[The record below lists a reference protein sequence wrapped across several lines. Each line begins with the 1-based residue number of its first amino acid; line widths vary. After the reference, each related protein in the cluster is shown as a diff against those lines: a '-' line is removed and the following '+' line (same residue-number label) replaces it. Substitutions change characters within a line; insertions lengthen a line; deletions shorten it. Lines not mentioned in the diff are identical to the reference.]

1 MRPSRNISP
10 NTSSR
15 SLKVLLAALV
25 AFLAVL
31 VAPPVSADQK
41 PDTIP
46 LPNGFSPE
54 DITAG
59 QGHTF
64 FVGSLSTGGIF
75 QGSFRTGRGSLLVP
89 SATGPTTGLYVERA
103 HGHDRLW
110 AAGGPSGQARVYDAR
125 TGALLRTYQ
134 LADPASG
141 TFISD
146 VIVTHD
152 AAYYTDSFVQQ
163 LFVIPLGRHGGQ
175 ELPGQDAVRTVPLT
189 GDVAYVPGS
198 FNLNGLAAVGDEV
211 VSAQTFTGQLF
222 RIDPSTGVTREIP
235 ITDEAGKP
243 TTVPGT
249 DGIAQRG
256 HTLFAA
262 QNIPEKIAT
271 IQLRSDLRSARV
283 VDVVTDPALDIP
295 SSVEQDGGDL
305 FGLNARF
312 TTPPSPTTTYDI
324 VRIER

>member
-1 MRPSRNISP
+1 MGPSRTTSAS
-10 NTSSR
+10 TSSR
-15 SLKVLLAALV
+15 SLKVLLAALIAV
-25 AFLAVL
+25 LAVL
-31 VAPPVSADQK
+31 VAPPVWADQK
-41 PDTIP
+41 PDRIP

-59 QGHTF
+59 PGHTF
-64 FVGSLSTGGIF
+64 FVGSLSTGGIY

-89 SATGPTTGLYVERA
+89 AATGPTTGLYVDRA

-134 LADPASG
+134 LADPSSG
-141 TFISD
+141 TFVSD
-146 VIVTHD
+146 VVVTHD

-175 ELPGQDAVRTVPLT
+175 DLPGQKAVRMVQLT
-189 GDVAYVPGS
+189 GDVTYVPGS
-198 FNLNGLAAVGDEV
+198 FNLNGLAAVGEGI
-211 VSAQTFTGQLF
+211 VSAQTVTGRLF

-235 ITDEAGKP
+235 LTDEAGNP
-243 TTVPGT
+243 TTVPGA
-249 DGIAQRG
+249 DGVAQRG

-271 IQLRSDLRSARV
+271 IQLRGDLRTARV
-283 VDVVTDPALDIP
+283 VDVVSDPTLDIP

-305 FGLNARF
+305 FALNARF
-312 TTPPSPTTTYDI
+312 TTPPGPTTTYDI
-324 VRIER
+324 VRVER

>member
-1 MRPSRNISP
+1 MLHARDIRTTPTRYL
-10 NTSSR
+10 TA
-15 SLKVLLAALV
+15 VCGAVVTLLAVALTSP
-25 AFLAVL
+25 A
-31 VAPPVSADQK
+31 SADQK

-46 LPNGFSPE
+46 LPNGFAPE

-59 QGHTF
+59 PGHTF
-64 FVGSLSTGGIF
+64 FVGSLASGAIYK
-75 QGSFRTGRGSLLVP
+75 GSIRTGMGTVLVP
-89 SATGPTTGLYVERA
+89 SATGPTTGLYLERS
-103 HGHDRLW
+103 HGHHRLW

-152 AAYYTDSFVQQ
+152 AAYYTDAFVQQ
-163 LFVIPLGRHGGQ
+163 LFVIPLGHGGQ
-175 ELPGQDAVRTVPLT
+175 ELPGQEAVRTVPLT
-189 GDVAYVPGS
+189 GDVAYVPNS
-198 FNLNGLAAVGDEV
+198 FNLNGLAAVDDDL
-211 VSAQTFTGQLF
+211 VSAQTVTGRFF

-235 ITDEAGKP
+235 ITDEEGDP
-243 TTVPGT
+243 TTVPGA

-256 HTLFAA
+256 RTLFVA
-262 QNIPEKIAT
+262 QNFPQKLAT
-271 IQLRSDLRSARV
+271 VKLVNDLHSARL
-283 VDVVTDPALDIP
+283 VDVASDPALDIP

-312 TTPPSPTTTYDI
+312 TTPATPSTAYDV
-324 VRIER
+324 VRVER